1 MLARFVQ
8 KGESIDYRPDTPV
21 AAGDVVVQDNLVGI
35 ARLDIPAGTLGS
47 LAVVGVFDVEKDSSA
62 VAAGNAV
69 YWDADAKKAT
79 TAKTGNRYLGKA
91 TTAKTGN
98 RYLGK
103 AILDA
108 DASGETVRVLLN
120 AVSDFV
126 ASIASAA
133 AIADL
138 TDNSGG
144 TASDVV
150 PVSDAGSRDA
160 VASLAAKVNAIL
172 SALRAANII
181 SE

>member
-47 LAVVGVFDVEKDSSA
+47 LAVVGVFDIAKDSSA

-79 TAKTGNRYLGKA
+79 TAKTGNQ
-91 TTAKTGN
+91 
-98 RYLGK
+98 YLGK

>member
-69 YWDADAKKAT
+69 YWDADAK
-79 TAKTGNRYLGKA
+79 KA

>member
-47 LAVVGVFDVEKDSSA
+47 LAVVGVFDIAKDSSA

-79 TAKTGNRYLGKA
+79 TAKTGNQ
-91 TTAKTGN
+91 
-98 RYLGK
+98 YLGK

-144 TASDVV
+144 IASDVV

>member
-47 LAVVGVFDVEKDSSA
+47 LAVVGVFDIAKDSSA

-69 YWDADAKKAT
+69 YWDAEAKKAT
-79 TAKTGNRYLGKA
+79 TAKTGNQ
-91 TTAKTGN
+91 
-98 RYLGK
+98 YLGK

-138 TDNSGG
+138 TDESGG
-144 TASDVV
+144 TPSDIV

-160 VASLAAKVNAIL
+160 VASLTSKVNAIL
-172 SALRAANII
+172 AVLRSANII
-181 SE
+181 AE

>member
-1 MLARFVQ
+1 MLARFIQ
-8 KGESIDYRPDTPV
+8 KGESIDYRPETSV
-21 AAGDVVVQDNLVGI
+21 AAGDVIVQDNLIGI
-35 ARLDIPAGTLGS
+35 ARLDIAAGTLGS
-47 LAVVGVFDVEKDSSA
+47 LAVVGVFDVVKDNSA
-62 VAAGNAV
+62 VIAGNAV
-69 YWDADAKKAT
+69 YWDAEAKKAT
-79 TAKTGNRYLGKA
+79 TAKTGNQ
-91 TTAKTGN
+91 
-98 RYLGK
+98 YLGK

-138 TDNSGG
+138 ADNSGG
-144 TASDVV
+144 TASDTV

-160 VASLAAKVNAIL
+160 VASLTAKVNAIL
-172 SALRAANII
+172 SALRAAGII

>member
-47 LAVVGVFDVEKDSSA
+47 LAVVGVFDIAKDSSA

-79 TAKTGNRYLGKA
+79 TAKNGNQ
-91 TTAKTGN
+91 
-98 RYLGK
+98 YLGK

-138 TDNSGG
+138 VDNSGG

-160 VASLAAKVNAIL
+160 VASLTAKVNAIL

>member
-21 AAGDVVVQDNLVGI
+21 AAGDVVVQDNLVGV

-47 LAVVGVFDVEKDSSA
+47 LAVVGVFDIAKDSSA

-69 YWDADAKKAT
+69 YWDGEAKKAT
-79 TAKTGNRYLGKA
+79 TAKTGNQ
-91 TTAKTGN
+91 
-98 RYLGK
+98 YLGK

-160 VASLAAKVNAIL
+160 VASLTAKVNAVL
-172 SALRAANII
+172 AALRAANII
-181 SE
+181 AE

>member
-69 YWDADAKKAT
+69 YWNAEAKKAT
-79 TAKTGNRYLGKA
+79 TAKTGNQ
-91 TTAKTGN
+91 
-98 RYLGK
+98 YLGK

>member
-69 YWDADAKKAT
+69 YWNAEAKKAT
-79 TAKTGNRYLGKA
+79 TAKTGNQ
-91 TTAKTGN
+91 
-98 RYLGK
+98 YLGK

-144 TASDVV
+144 TASDTV

-160 VASLAAKVNAIL
+160 VASLTAKVNAIL
-172 SALRAANII
+172 SALRAAGII

>member
-47 LAVVGVFDVEKDSSA
+47 LAVVGVFDITKDSSA

-69 YWDADAKKAT
+69 YWDAEAKKAT
-79 TAKTGNRYLGKA
+79 TAKTGNQ
-91 TTAKTGN
+91 
-98 RYLGK
+98 YLGK

-133 AIADL
+133 SIADL

-160 VASLAAKVNAIL
+160 VASLTAKVNAVL
-172 SALRAANII
+172 AALRAANII
-181 SE
+181 AE

>member
-8 KGESIDYRPDTPV
+8 KGESIDYRPETSV
-21 AAGDVVVQDNLVGI
+21 AAGDVIVQDNLVGV

-47 LAVVGVFDVEKDSSA
+47 LAVVGVFDIEKDSSA

-69 YWDADAKKAT
+69 YWDADAK
-79 TAKTGNRYLGKA
+79 KA

>member
-8 KGESIDYRPDTPV
+8 KGESIDYRPETSV
-21 AAGDVVVQDNLVGI
+21 AAGDVIVQDNLVGV

-47 LAVVGVFDVEKDSSA
+47 LAVIGVFDIAKDSSA

-69 YWDADAKKAT
+69 YWNADAKKAT
-79 TAKTGNRYLGKA
+79 TAKTGNQ
-91 TTAKTGN
+91 
-98 RYLGK
+98 YLGK

-108 DASGETVRVLLN
+108 DSSGETVRVLLN

>member
-69 YWDADAKKAT
+69 YWNAEAKKAT
-79 TAKTGNRYLGKA
+79 TAKTGNQ
-91 TTAKTGN
+91 
-98 RYLGK
+98 YLGK

-138 TDNSGG
+138 VDNSGG
-144 TASDVV
+144 TASDTV

-160 VASLAAKVNAIL
+160 VASLTAKVNAIL
-172 SALRAANII
+172 SALRAAGII

>member
-47 LAVVGVFDVEKDSSA
+47 LAVVGVFDIEKDSSA
-62 VAAGNAV
+62 VVAGNAV

-79 TAKTGNRYLGKA
+79 TATTGNQ
-91 TTAKTGN
+91 
-98 RYLGK
+98 YLGK

-126 ASIASAA
+126 ASIASAS

-172 SALRAANII
+172 AALRAANII

>member
-47 LAVVGVFDVEKDSSA
+47 LAVVGVFDIAKDSSA

-69 YWDADAKKAT
+69 YWDAEAKKAT
-79 TAKTGNRYLGKA
+79 TAKTGNQ
-91 TTAKTGN
+91 
-98 RYLGK
+98 YLGK

-138 TDNSGG
+138 ADNSGG
-144 TASDVV
+144 TASDTV

-160 VASLAAKVNAIL
+160 VASLTAKVNAIL
-172 SALRAANII
+172 SALRAAGII

>member
-69 YWDADAKKAT
+69 YWNAEAKKAT
-79 TAKTGNRYLGKA
+79 TAKTGNQ
-91 TTAKTGN
+91 
-98 RYLGK
+98 YLGK

-138 TDNSGG
+138 MDNSGG
-144 TASDVV
+144 TASDTV

-160 VASLAAKVNAIL
+160 VASLTGKVNAIL

>member
-79 TAKTGNRYLGKA
+79 TAKTGNQ
-91 TTAKTGN
+91 
-98 RYLGK
+98 YLGK

-138 TDNSGG
+138 ADNSGG
-144 TASDVV
+144 TASDTV

>member
-79 TAKTGNRYLGKA
+79 TAKTGNQ
-91 TTAKTGN
+91 
-98 RYLGK
+98 YLGK

-138 TDNSGG
+138 VDNSGG
-144 TASDVV
+144 TASDTV

-160 VASLAAKVNAIL
+160 VASLTAKVNAIL
-172 SALRAANII
+172 SALRAAGII